1 MSDVFKELNMWELAL
16 DDLRF
21 EMYRLECL
29 KDAPD
34 RAELRA
40 SLEKRIE
47 QLAREV
53 RAATD
58 GRSLALCC

>member
-1 MSDVFKELNMWELAL
+1 MWELVL

-21 EMYRLECL
+21 QMYRLECL

-40 SLEKRIE
+40 TLEQRIA
-47 QLAREV
+47 QLARQL
-53 RAATD
+53 RAGAD
-58 GRSLALCC
+58 GRTPALCV

>member
-1 MSDVFKELNMWELAL
+1 MWELAL

-21 EMYRLECL
+21 QMYRLECL

-40 SLEKRIE
+40 TLEKRIE
-47 QLAREV
+47 LLV
-53 RAATD
+53 RDVRVAAD
-58 GRSLALCC
+58 RRSVSLGM

>member
-1 MSDVFKELNMWELAL
+1 MWELVL

-21 EMYRLECL
+21 QMYRLECL

-40 SLEKRIE
+40 ALEKRIA
-47 QLAREV
+47 QLARELSAV
-53 RAATD
+53 AD
-58 GRSLALCC
+58 GRRLALCA

>member
-1 MSDVFKELNMWELAL
+1 MLQFVL

-21 EMYRLECL
+21 QMYRLECL

-34 RAELRA
+34 RAELKA
-40 SLEKRIE
+40 TLEQRIA

-53 RAATD
+53 RAAAD
-58 GRSLALCC
+58 GRSPALCY

>member
-1 MSDVFKELNMWELAL
+1 MWELIL

-21 EMYRLECL
+21 QMYRLECL
-29 KDAPD
+29 KCAPE

-40 SLEKRIE
+40 ALEQRIMRM
-47 QLAREV
+47 ARDI

-58 GRSLALCC
+58 RPSLTVCL